1 MYLKRRDVL
10 GAKFAGIALLGLLV
24 MLAGCFPP
32 NTDYEFGFGTS
43 MVTGTMD
50 LGGDDPIASD
60 AIVVVLKN
68 HDTFIPLGRREEFSG
83 AAHPEFTRSITHPTA
98 NVVPVARSGAFVVRM
113 PTDVVSVDIMFIA
126 RDRLTR
132 RVRFTRSAII
142 GRIKYRAVLPR
153 MPDWRSHFYT
163 FLEPQLQQFIVEER
177 YRLPRAEQKVLGDW
191 LDHQK
196 QTLESSRPKR

>member
-1 MYLKRRDVL
+1 ML

-32 NTDYEFGFGTS
+32 DTHYEFGFGTS

-50 LGGDDPIASD
+50 LGADDPIASD

-98 NVVPVARSGAFVVRM
+98 NVVPVARSGAFVVHM

-126 RDRLTR
+126 RNRLTR
-132 RVRFTRSAII
+132 RVRFNRSAAI
-142 GRIKYRAVLPR
+142 GRIIYHAALPSI
-153 MPDWRSHFYT
+153 PDWRSHFYT

-177 YRLPRAEQKVLGDW
+177 YQLPRAEQKVLGDW

-196 QTLESSRPKR
+196 QAFASSASSRPKR